1 MEKGWFFGA
10 QKGLTF
16 ALLKGFANSKK
27 ISAVIKL
34 QDPNKKSAQTK
45 LSRFFV
51 RNVLRANILME
62 LAAVLIDTYRLAD
75 SSMGTHRQ

>member
-62 LAAVLIDTYRLAD
+62 FAVALRHTYRLVD
-75 SSMGTHRQ
+75 SKLDA